1 MNDTWILFEGE
12 GGINDIFDEVKN
24 KSKKHVRDDALV
36 PFKTKT
42 DKNQYEDFSG
52 VVGAF
57 SKILSDTSVKKT
69 LDIETMKKNMRQ
81 KIVRMKILKYYFV

>member
-42 DKNQYEDFSG
+42 DKIS
-52 VVGAF
+52 
-57 SKILSDTSVKKT
+57 
-69 LDIETMKKNMRQ
+69 
-81 KIVRMKILKYYFV
+81 MKIFQVLLAHFQKYYQIHQ